1 MPSRNILQSVNLSVS
16 SERRGVSGG
25 CPNPALN
32 PSASCGT
39 NLLTYTVLSFDESAQ
54 KWYPAN
60 QFGFYTSSVSTAG
73 TVTGSAYL
81 LNLNQNGCIYPA
93 IYLSGSLTVPLNSGQ
108 AYLTAVTGNF
118 TLTGGDTGAGTSWY
132 LGIKVENTAS
142 VDLQIGNGG
151 GAQAFHYDTM
161 TAKNS
166 IVGVK
171 LGNYTSP
178 FNRREVSL
186 QISGSLYAINPPYTN
201 FGYPATLG
209 TYVTLSGVGIIRSFG
224 NESGSVAQQTQYNCL
239 YGSTPTK

>member
-1 MPSRNILQSVNLSVS
+1 MPSLNVLKNVNLAI
-16 SERRGVSGG
+16 ERRGGTS
-25 CPNPALN
+25 CPNPSLN

-39 NLLTYTVLSFDESAQ
+39 NLLTYTVLSFDEVAQ
-54 KWYPAN
+54 KWYPASPE
-60 QFGFYTSSVSTAG
+60 GFYTSSVSTAG
-73 TVTGSAYL
+73 TITGSASL
-81 LNLNQNGCIYPA
+81 VNVIENGCPYPA

-132 LGIKVENTAS
+132 LGINVANTAS

-166 IVGVK
+166 IVGVQ
-171 LGNYTSP
+171 LGNYISP

-201 FGYPATLG
+201 QNYPGTLG
-209 TYVTLSGVGIIRSFG
+209 TYVTLSGVGVIRSFG
-224 NESGSVAQQTQYNCL
+224 IESGSAAQQTQYNCL
-239 YGSTPTK
+239 YGSTPKKS